1 MVAKPAS
8 ISGFIAQL
16 CAGLMVLGGGAQ
28 TAAALDLT
36 FAQAHVRTADQTD
49 DLAQVQFLT
58 GPWVWPEGAPQ
69 LLATGQLRQTAYR
82 ISAPSLQPLAILGP
96 LRDQITKAGYQIG
109 FECAAAQ
116 CGGFDFRF
124 ALPLLSEPQMH
135 VDLGRY
141 HYIFAQNEQGHL
153 LMLIVSASSS
163 AVYVQLNELAP
174 QGLAPLQNTARPA
187 KAKAPSPTLLPPPAT
202 ETMAQHLAR
211 AGFAVLED
219 VRFTPNSAE
228 LAADA
233 PAGLAALGEY
243 LAQDP
248 TRAVIIVGHTDSSG
262 ELASNMALSKARA
275 QSVAAWLARQP
286 GIGPSQVTAEGVGPL
301 APRDSNATPLGRIK
315 NRRVE
320 VLPAPAQL
328 R

>member
-36 FAQAHVRTADQTD
+36 FAHAHVRTANQTD

-58 GPWVWPEGAPQ
+58 GPWVWPKGARQ
-69 LLATGQLRQTAYR
+69 LLATGQLRQRAYR
-82 ISAPSLQPLAILGP
+82 ISAPDLQPLAILGP
-96 LRDQITKAGYQIG
+96 LRDQIIKAGYQIG
-109 FECAAAQ
+109 FECGAAQ

-141 HYIFAQNEQGHL
+141 QYIFAQNQQGHL
-153 LMLIVSASSS
+153 LMLIVSASSD
-163 AVYVQLNELAP
+163 AGYVQLNELGP
-174 QGLAPLQNTARPA
+174 QGLPPLQNAARPA
-187 KAKAPSPTLLPPPAT
+187 KVKAPSPAMPHSPSTR
-202 ETMAQHLAR
+202 TMAQHLAR

-320 VLPAPAQL
+320 VLSAPAQL

>member
-1 MVAKPAS
+1 
-8 ISGFIAQL
+8 
-16 CAGLMVLGGGAQ
+16 MVLGGGVPS
-28 TAAALDLT
+28 AAALDLT

-124 ALPLLSEPQMH
+124 ALPLVSEPQMH

-187 KAKAPSPTLLPPPAT
+187 KAKAPSPTLLPPAAT

-248 TRAVIIVGHTDSSG
+248 KRAVIIVGHTDSSG
-262 ELASNMALSKARA
+262 DLASNMALSKARA

-301 APRDSNATPLGRIK
+301 APRDTNATPEGRIK

-320 VLPAPAQL
+320 VLPAPAQ
-328 R
+328 RR